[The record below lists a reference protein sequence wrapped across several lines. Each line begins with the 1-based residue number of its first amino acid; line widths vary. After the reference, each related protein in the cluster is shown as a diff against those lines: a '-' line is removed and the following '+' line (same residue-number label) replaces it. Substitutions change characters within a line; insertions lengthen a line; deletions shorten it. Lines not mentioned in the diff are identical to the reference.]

1 MMQKKSLKMI
11 LLLLFMSSGI
21 YAQEKERPELSVQ
34 QIMQDPKIW
43 IGTAP
48 SGLEW
53 AEDGRNLFFYW
64 NPKKAAGDSLYK
76 INLRSRKI
84 MEAEPAEEQFIMA
97 REVDTDP
104 SGRRKLYIL
113 KGQLFERDLKSNRRH
128 MLYQTLNSISSA
140 KYDKEGQDI
149 LFVQDDNL
157 FKLHRPTAALEQLT
171 DFRAGKA
178 KEEPT
183 PKKQDQWLEQ
193 DQLANFE
200 VLRQRKE
207 RREQEEAYE
216 KMQEPSKPL
225 TIYTGESQV
234 NDISISP
241 DERFI
246 TYQLTDEEDNN
257 STEVPDYVTESGYT
271 EMLQARPKV
280 GHEQMQV
287 EFGIYDRQ
295 LDTTYVLEEEDL
307 PGLDKLPEFANEY
320 KKEFERLQ
328 EVIVHGPLYPENGAN
343 KALIEIRSLDNKD
356 RWIALLDLE
365 TGKPKVLDHQ
375 RDEAWIGGPGIDWLF
390 SMGEMGWMPD
400 GQKVWFQSEES
411 GYSHLY
417 TADIQNGKK
426 EQLTSGK
433 FEIYEPQLSE
443 DGKSWYFH
451 ANKVHPGERH
461 FYRMPAKGGEVVQL
475 TEMEGRNDVVLS
487 PDEKTLAILHS
498 FANRPPEIYIKPAKA
513 GVAAEKVT
521 ESLTEEWKAYP
532 WREPEFITFT
542 ASDGTEVPAR
552 LYQPEGGSE
561 GKPAVV
567 FVHGAG
573 YLQNAHKW
581 WSSYFREYMFHN
593 LLVDK
598 GYTVLDI
605 DYRGSAG
612 YGRDWRTAIYRHM
625 GGKDL
630 SDQVDG
636 AKWLVEEL
644 GADPENL
651 GIYGGSYG
659 GFITLMAM
667 FTQPEVFESG
677 AALRSVTDWA
687 HYNHPY
693 TSNILNE
700 PYADS
705 LAYAR
710 SSPIY
715 FAEGLEGNLLIA
727 HGMIDTNVHFQDV
740 VRLSQRLIELGKE
753 NWELAVYPLEG
764 HGFVEPSSWTDEYS
778 RILKL
783 FEETL
788 KDKAPVPEEG
798 SN

>member
-1 MMQKKSLKMI
+1 MI
-11 LLLLFMSSGI
+11 LFLLFLSSSVF
-21 YAQEKERPELSVQ
+21 AQEGEKPRLSVE
-34 QIMQDPKIW
+34 QIMQDPKVW
-43 IGTAP
+43 LGTSP
-48 SGLEW
+48 SDLEW
-53 AEDGRNLFFYW
+53 SEDGKNLYFYW
-64 NPKKAAGDSLYK
+64 NPEKAPGDSLYRLSLK
-76 INLRSRKI
+76 SKEIR
-84 MEAEPAEEQFIMA
+84 EALPAEEYYIKA
-97 REVDTDP
+97 REVDVNLSETK
-104 SGRRKLYIL
+104 KLYIL
-113 KGQLFERDLKSNRRH
+113 NGQLFERDLKSGKNQL
-128 MLYQTLNSISSA
+128 LYHTMSQLSDAS
-140 KYDKEGQDI
+140 YDKEGEDVF
-149 LFVQDDNL
+149 FVQKGNL
-157 FKLHRPTAALEQLT
+157 FKLHRPSAALEQLT
-171 DFRAGKA
+171 DFRSG
-178 KEEPT
+178 EESSEAT
-183 PKKQDQWLEQ
+183 KSKQDEWLEQ
-193 DQLANFE
+193 DQLALFE
-200 VLRQRKE
+200 ILQQRKSQ
-207 RREQEEAYE
+207 REQEEAYNE
-216 KMQEPSKPL
+216 GQEPDKL
-225 TIYTGESQV
+225 LIIYTGQSSV
-234 NDISISP
+234 SDISISP

-246 TYQLTDEEDNN
+246 TYQLMEEPEEVA
-257 STEVPDYVTESGYT
+257 TEVPDYVTESGYT

-280 GHEQMQV
+280 GTEQMKTA
-287 EFGIYDRQ
+287 FGIYDRQ
-295 LDTTYVLEEEDL
+295 LDTSYVLQTEQL
-307 PGLDKLPEFANEY
+307 PGLDKIPAFAGEY
-320 KKEFERLQ
+320 EKDFERLK
-328 EVIVHGPLYPENGAN
+328 EVIVHGPLYPEKGSN

-356 RWIALLDLE
+356 RWIALAELE
-365 TGKPKVLDHQ
+365 SGEVKVLDHQ

-390 SMGEMGWMPD
+390 SRGALGWMPK

-417 TADIQNGKK
+417 TVDTRNGKK
-426 EQLTSGK
+426 AQLTSGE
-433 FEIYEPQLSE
+433 FEIYGPQLSE
-443 DGKSWYFH
+443 DGKNWYFH

-461 FYRMPAKGGEVVQL
+461 FYRMPVDGGKMVQL
-475 TEMEGRNDVVLS
+475 TEMEGRNDVTLS
-487 PDEKTLAILHS
+487 PDEKNMAILHS
-498 FANRPPEIYIKPAKA
+498 IANRPPELFIKPTKA
-513 GVAAEKVT
+513 GVAAEKMTKSVT
-521 ESLTEEWKAYP
+521 AEWEAYP
-532 WREPEFITFT
+532 WRVPEFVTFK
-542 ASDGTEVPAR
+542 AEDGTEIPAR

-561 GKPAVV
+561 GKPAVI

-636 AKWLVEEL
+636 AEWLVEEH

-667 FTQPEVFESG
+667 FTQPDVFESG

-705 LAYAR
+705 LAYTR

-740 VRLSQRLIELGKE
+740 VRLSQRLIELGKDD
-753 NWELAVYPLEG
+753 WELAVYPLEG

-778 RILKL
+778 RILEL
-783 FEETL
+783 FERTL
-788 KDKAPVPEEG
+788 KDKESKTKEG